1 MRAIPPI
8 VKPAQAPV
16 SDSADPFP
24 TLQFDDAPEWQWPMP
39 PGDPRR
45 YAAVPALGTPQ
56 PCRIETRT
64 GQCLQGDMLD
74 FDPAKRRLMFRAA
87 PDAPHASLAFANLRR
102 LSLRVPLARTARASG
117 TPKERASAAA
127 QERDYTLQWV
137 GPPSA
142 APAHAAPITGR
153 TAGHVE
159 ASEGLY
165 LFSPLAG
172 DGHAGANDANGA
184 NGALCRVFVPR
195 SAYTRCEFGA
205 SVEELAARHWI
216 AGPAALLDA
225 LARQGRQA
233 VIPLGQSLL
242 ALGLLTPAQLERA
255 LHGLDG
261 KTPLGEALV
270 GAGLV
275 SRTDLQTALAHKMGY
290 PFVDLQRFALQ
301 PQALARLP
309 RPLAISHRMLP
320 LMLDGPRLVAA
331 VDRPGR
337 VLKLREQPGFAAMDI
352 VPALALKSQILQAMN
367 RLAGDGWALDPSQ
380 RVSFLPS
387 VY

>member
-1 MRAIPPI
+1 M
-8 VKPAQAPV
+8 PA
-16 SDSADPFP
+16 S
-24 TLQFDDAPEWQWPMP
+24 
-39 PGDPRR
+39 
-45 YAAVPALGTPQ
+45 
-56 PCRIETRT
+56 
-64 GQCLQGDMLD
+64 
-74 FDPAKRRLMFRAA
+74 
-87 PDAPHASLAFANLRR
+87 
-102 LSLRVPLARTARASG
+102 RTARASG

-242 ALGLLTPAQLERA
+242 ALGLRCSRAMKPASERMCSHHSGA
-255 LHGLDG
+255 PWPGQASAPACASPAS
-261 KTPLGEALV
+261 TRAMPVAV
-270 GAGLV
+270 GAHQ
-275 SRTDLQTALAHKMGY
+275 RMG
-290 PFVDLQRFALQ
+290 A
-301 PQALARLP
+301 AAP
-309 RPLAISHRMLP
+309 RCIR
-320 LMLDGPRLVAA
+320 R
-331 VDRPGR
+331 
-337 VLKLREQPGFAAMDI
+337 
-352 VPALALKSQILQAMN
+352 
-367 RLAGDGWALDPSQ
+367 
-380 RVSFLPS
+380 
-387 VY
+387 

>member
-1 MRAIPPI
+1 MPR
-8 VKPAQAPV
+8 PAPRPV
-16 SDSADPFP
+16 SDSTDPFP
-24 TLQFDDAPEWQWPMP
+24 TLQFDDSPAWQWPAP

-45 YAAVPALGTPQ
+45 YAAAPALGTPQ

-64 GQCLQGDMLD
+64 GQCLQGEMID
-74 FDPAKRRLMFRAA
+74 FDPATRRLVFRAA
-87 PDAPHASLAFANLRR
+87 PDAPHASLAFASLRR
-102 LSLRVPLARTARASG
+102 LTLSVPLARAARARAA
-117 TPKERASAAA
+117 PKEHASPAA

-137 GPPSA
+137 GTPDA
-142 APAHAAPITGR
+142 AAAHAAPITGR
-153 TAGHVE
+153 SAGHVE

-165 LFSPLAG
+165 LFSPMPT
-172 DGHAGANDANGA
+172 DGADA
-184 NGALCRVFVPR
+184 GALCRVFVPR

-205 SVEELAARHWI
+205 SAEELAARHWI
-216 AGPAALLDA
+216 ASPAALLDA

-242 ALGLLTPAQLERA
+242 ALGLLTPSQLERA
-255 LHGLDG
+255 LQRLDG

-301 PQALARLP
+301 PQALAQLP

-320 LMLDGPRLVAA
+320 LMLDGPRLVVA

-337 VLKLREQPGFAAMDI
+337 VLKLREQPGFAAPDI
-352 VPALALKSQILQAMN
+352 VPALALKSQILHAMN

-380 RVSFLPS
+380 RVSFVAS
-387 VY
+387 EY

>member
-1 MRAIPPI
+1 M
-8 VKPAQAPV
+8 
-16 SDSADPFP
+16 SDSTDPFP
-24 TLQFDDAPEWQWPMP
+24 TLQFDEAPVWQWPMP
-39 PGDPRR
+39 PGELRR
-45 YAAVPALGTPQ
+45 HAAAPALGTPQ

-64 GQCLQGDMLD
+64 GQCLQGEMLD
-74 FDPAKRRLMFRAA
+74 FDPAKRRLVFRAT

-102 LSLRVPLARTARASG
+102 LVLSLPLARAPRARGA
-117 TPKERASAAA
+117 PKEHASPAA

-137 GPPSA
+137 GTPHA
-142 APAHAAPITGR
+142 APAHAVPITGR

-165 LFSPLAG
+165 LFSPLASDDDG
-172 DGHAGANDANGA
+172 D
-184 NGALCRVFVPR
+184 GALCRVFVPR

-216 AGPAALLDA
+216 ASPAALLDA

-242 ALGLLTPAQLERA
+242 ALGLLSASQLERA
-255 LHGLDG
+255 LQRLDG

-270 GAGLV
+270 GAGVL

-290 PFVDLQRFALQ
+290 PFVDLQHFPLQ
-301 PQALARLP
+301 PQALAQLP

-320 LMLDGPRLVAA
+320 LMLDGPRLVVA

-337 VLKLREQPGFAAMDI
+337 VLKLREQSGFAASDI
-352 VPALALKSQILQAMN
+352 VPALALKSQILHAMN

-380 RVSFLPS
+380 RASFLS
-387 VY
+387 TVY